1 MNDLEVIDTTA
12 DVVSTPIADETLI
25 SLAEQAE
32 KRIDAMAKI
41 KRVSLKLTN
50 RHDWTDQG
58 GKPYLQVSGAEK
70 IARMFGI
77 SWKISGPDFEPQ
89 EGGHFAFTY
98 KGYFSLAGASI
109 EVIGTRSSKDG
120 FFKKYDWSKKDT
132 DGNNVKTELPP
143 SEIDRGDVKKAAY
156 TNCIGNGITRIL
168 GLRNMTY
175 EDLEEFAGIKKEDI
189 GKVDYKKKGKQDEG
203 IKSEGALTAVISIA
217 DIRKQ
222 TGTNTKTKK
231 PWTKYIVKSNEGV
244 EYGTFDEKIANVV
257 KDSRDAGLKVE
268 ITYKTGQYGNDI
280 EAIKKMEPTD
290 ADLTREPGE
299 EG

>member
-1 MNDLEVIDTTA
+1 MENEVIEAGCT
-12 DVVSTPIADETLI
+12 DVVVTPITDDTLI

-32 KRIDAMAKI
+32 RRIDAMTKI

-50 RHDWTDQG
+50 RYDWTDQG

-77 SWKISGPDFEPQ
+77 SWRISGPEQ
-89 EGGHFAFTY
+89 EQQESGHFAFTY
-98 KGYFSLAGASI
+98 KGFFSLAGASI

-120 FFKKYDWSKKDT
+120 FFKKYDYTQKDD
-132 DGNNVKTELPP
+132 DGNNIKTELPA

-175 EDLEEFAGIKKEDI
+175 EDLQEFAGITKEEI

-203 IKSEGALTAVISIA
+203 IKSEGALTAAVEIA

-222 TGTNTKTKK
+222 TGTNKTTKK
-231 PWTKYIVKSNEGV
+231 TWTKYIVKASDGK
-244 EYGTFDEKIANVV
+244 EYGTFSETIATTA
-257 KDSRDAGLKVE
+257 KEARDAGLKIE
-268 ITYKTGQYGNDI
+268 ITYKTNQYGNDI
-280 EAIKKMEPTD
+280 EAVKKCEPTD
-290 ADLTREPGE
+290 ADMREPGA

>member
-1 MNDLEVIDTTA
+1 MNDEIIEAGCT
-12 DVVSTPIADETLI
+12 DVVATPITDDTLI

-32 KRIDAMAKI
+32 KRIDAMTKI

-77 SWKISGPDFEPQ
+77 SWRISGPEFEPQ
-89 EGGHFAFTY
+89 DGGHFAFTY

-120 FFKKYDWSKKDT
+120 FFKKYDWTQKDT
-132 DGNNVKTELPP
+132 EGNNIKTELPA
-143 SEIDRGDVKKAAY
+143 SEIDKGDVKKAAY

-175 EDLEEFAGIKKEDI
+175 EDLQEFAGITKDEI
-189 GKVDYKKKGKQDEG
+189 GKVDYKKKGKQEEG
-203 IKSEGALTAVISIA
+203 IKSEGALTATVEIA

-222 TGTNTKTKK
+222 TGTNKTTKK
-231 PWTKYIVKSNEGV
+231 PWTKFVVKASDGK
-244 EYGTFDEKIANVV
+244 EYGTFSESIAGTA
-257 KDSRDAGLKVE
+257 KEARDAGLKIE
-268 ITYKTGQYGNDI
+268 ITYKTNQYGNDI
-280 EAIKKMEPTD
+280 EAVKKVEPTD
-290 ADLTREPGE
+290 ADMSREPGS